1 MRVGSEAKRCPQH
14 LGVIC
19 TGCPPPPHQLW
30 LTGIG
35 VGNEVG
41 GEGSALGRA
50 RGLGARQ
57 SQSLPVPRFSLG
69 THEGP
74 LRPSP
79 LDAGLT
85 QGQEASWEEKALQAW
100 VADGRACHSRASPEC
115 RSQQSGLCRRPSGAM
130 KDSARGGGW
139 GAVTGD
145 RWEGPDWRPRRPE
158 KGPQL
163 GQQQEGA
170 KRQVGR
176 VRGSGKGGREP
187 GLTEA
192 ERMKS
197 EMSVQARPPGFR
209 SCLPSSQHRD
219 TRCTRVC

>member
-1 MRVGSEAKRCPQH
+1 MWVGSEAKRCPQH

-85 QGQEASWEEKALQAW
+85 QGQEASCEEALQAW
-100 VADGRACHSRASPEC
+100 VADGRACHSRAGPGGQRKGSSLHSSRKGRRAGGAGE
-115 RSQQSGLCRRPSGAM
+115 GL
-130 KDSARGGGW
+130 W
-139 GAVTGD
+139 
-145 RWEGPDWRPRRPE
+145 
-158 KGPQL
+158 
-163 GQQQEGA
+163 
-170 KRQVGR
+170 
-176 VRGSGKGGREP
+176 
-187 GLTEA
+187 
-192 ERMKS
+192 
-197 EMSVQARPPGFR
+197 
-209 SCLPSSQHRD
+209 
-219 TRCTRVC
+219 

>member
-100 VADGRACHSRASPEC
+100 VADGRACHSRASPKC
-115 RSQQSGLCRRPSGAM
+115 WSQQSGLCRRPSGTM
-130 KDSARGGGW
+130 KDSARGGGH
-139 GAVTGD
+139 
-145 RWEGPDWRPRRPE
+145 RRP
-158 KGPQL
+158 L
-163 GQQQEGA
+163 GGARLEAPEARERAAAWTAAGRGEEAGGAGEG
-170 KRQVGR
+170 
-176 VRGSGKGGREP
+176 
-187 GLTEA
+187 LW
-192 ERMKS
+192 
-197 EMSVQARPPGFR
+197 
-209 SCLPSSQHRD
+209 
-219 TRCTRVC
+219 

>member
-1 MRVGSEAKRCPQH
+1 MAYPRDGAGRRPQGLRPDPWLLGAEVRMRVGSEAKRCPQH

-85 QGQEASWEEKALQAW
+85 QGQEASREEKALQAW

-115 RSQQSGLCRRPSGAM
+115 QSQQSGLCRRPSGTM
-130 KDSARGGGW
+130 KDSARGGGH
-139 GAVTGD
+139 
-145 RWEGPDWRPRRPE
+145 RRP
-158 KGPQL
+158 L
-163 GQQQEGA
+163 GGA
-170 KRQVGR
+170 RLEAPEARERAAAWTAAGRGEEAGGVG
-176 VRGSGKGGREP
+176 GG
-187 GLTEA
+187 LW
-192 ERMKS
+192 
-197 EMSVQARPPGFR
+197 
-209 SCLPSSQHRD
+209 
-219 TRCTRVC
+219 